1 MLFAVYAATLGV
13 GPRRAGDEGHR
24 LVGAAAVTRGEWTDL
39 AGAYRAR
46 VWQDW
51 GGPPVRPVG
60 EVVSGRRV
68 EPYGIGMSLLVA
80 PAYAIGGA
88 VAVELFMA
96 ALAALAFVLA
106 AALARRVVPDPWAT
120 WAAVLAAL
128 SPPALAQATAVAPL
142 LPAGALLCAAALCAL
157 RARERPLMRN
167 AFGGG
172 LALALLPWLDP
183 WLLIP
188 AAPVAF
194 LLARWTA
201 RRGRSVVALGSLEI
215 QLASLVFYASLNERL
230 YGGLT
235 PLAVAD
241 APATGASSLSD
252 YAERLPRLV
261 GAGLERDAGL
271 LRWAPVVA
279 LVLLGAWLLLRSRRV
294 RLARLVAEQRDA
306 EHAAFLALAVCG
318 AQLIA
323 AAFTTPSL
331 AGLGAALVPALPCAV
346 APMAWG
352 LRHAP
357 VAGWALGAL
366 TLAGSLWLV
375 VEGAW
380 SASSDAPWGPIV
392 RVFPV
397 DGSAGMTVVA
407 VGAVVV
413 VAAAV
418 VVDLRRSRGAYELRH

>member
-1 MLFAVYAATLGV
+1 
-13 GPRRAGDEGHR
+13 
-24 LVGAAAVTRGEWTDL
+24 
-39 AGAYRAR
+39 
-46 VWQDW
+46 
-51 GGPPVRPVG
+51 
-60 EVVSGRRV
+60 
-68 EPYGIGMSLLVA
+68 MSLLIA
-80 PAYAIGGA
+80 PAYAVGGA
-88 VAVELFMA
+88 LAVELFMA
-96 ALAALAFVLA
+96 AVAALAFVLA

-183 WLLIP
+183 WLLVP

-241 APATGASSLSD
+241 PPATGASSLAD
-252 YAERLPRLV
+252 YAARLPRLA

-279 LVLLGAWLLLRSRRV
+279 LVLLGAWLLWRSRRV

-331 AGLGAALVPALPCAV
+331 AGLGAALRARAAVRGRADGVGAAARAGRGLAARGADAGGIGLARGRGRVVGVVGCAV
-346 APMAWG
+346 GTARA
-352 LRHAP
+352 RCSRST
-357 VAGWALGAL
+357 GAR
-366 TLAGSLWLV
+366 A
-375 VEGAW
+375 
-380 SASSDAPWGPIV
+380 
-392 RVFPV
+392 RR
-397 DGSAGMTVVA
+397 VVA
-407 VGAVVV
+407 VGAAVV

-418 VVDLRRSRGAYELRH
+418 VFDLRRSRGASNCGIEASTHRAVARSNAARARKATGRAALTRLCEVDAAPAEGSRARAALTRSAGTRFLQCRR